1 MVSTGVINIDKP
13 EGLTSMDVVRRI
25 RKITNVRRVGHGG
38 TLDPFA
44 SGVLPV
50 AIGNATRLLEYML
63 NGDKTYYAEIELG
76 KSTDTYDRSGK
87 QTYMRDPSGVTES
100 HVKEGLKEFEGDIL
114 QIPPMFSALKS
125 NGKKLYEL
133 ARQGIE
139 VQREARKVTVSRVE
153 LIDFKNP
160 FLHIRISCGKG
171 FYVRSLAHDLGNH
184 LGCGGTLI
192 KLRREYSGGFF
203 LEHSH
208 NLSQV
213 EKAYN
218 EGNWEVVTGDPGKCL
233 PEALHISL
241 TEEEFIFVSNGR
253 EIPAVGKNHPIIT
266 DTPLALA
273 YDKNKKLVAVLR
285 LNSDSNWHPE
295 KVFHAQ

>member
-100 HVKEGLKEFEGDIL
+100 HVKEGPKEFEGDIL
-114 QIPPMFSALKS
+114 QIPPMFSAL
-125 NGKKLYEL
+125 
-133 ARQGIE
+133 
-139 VQREARKVTVSRVE
+139 
-153 LIDFKNP
+153 
-160 FLHIRISCGKG
+160 
-171 FYVRSLAHDLGNH
+171 
-184 LGCGGTLI
+184 
-192 KLRREYSGGFF
+192 
-203 LEHSH
+203 
-208 NLSQV
+208 
-213 EKAYN
+213 
-218 EGNWEVVTGDPGKCL
+218 
-233 PEALHISL
+233 
-241 TEEEFIFVSNGR
+241 
-253 EIPAVGKNHPIIT
+253 
-266 DTPLALA
+266 
-273 YDKNKKLVAVLR
+273 
-285 LNSDSNWHPE
+285 
-295 KVFHAQ
+295 